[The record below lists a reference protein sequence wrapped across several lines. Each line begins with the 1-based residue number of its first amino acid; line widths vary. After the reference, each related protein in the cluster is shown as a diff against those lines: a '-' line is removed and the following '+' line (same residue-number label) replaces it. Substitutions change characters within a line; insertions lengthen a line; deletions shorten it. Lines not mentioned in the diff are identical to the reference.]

1 MRRSIA
7 IIITV
12 NLLLLGV
19 FSCPARAYW
28 VWTPETKKFI
38 NPKYAVKDTPKEQ
51 YDWAMGFYNSKDYKR
66 AATEFEK
73 LVKNYEYSEYASEA
87 QYYAGLS
94 YDNQG
99 KYYIA
104 FQNYQKAVDNFPHVS
119 NIDEIIAREY
129 NIGNIYASKSNPK
142 VLGAEI
148 MTSYDRAIEIYKK
161 VVDNAPFGKL
171 ADEAQFKMA
180 STMKDAG
187 RYDEA
192 TIAFQ
197 KILDDYPASRLYEQA
212 RYEMANSAY
221 KASLSPAYDAAPT
234 DKALKAFEEFAGTT
248 SDEKLT
254 KEAHTTIKRLKN
266 KAAEKSF
273 MTAEFYERQK
283 HYVSAIIYYQDVI
296 DRYPDSIS
304 AGIAIDRIRDL
315 KIGNYSHRPLEEFE
329 ARKKEKGWIPW
340 SGADKKVEKKPA
352 VKPETAKK
360 SWVPWFSTG
369 KKPDKKTAAGKA
381 APAAVAVPA
390 VVTAPSVAVTPA
402 ETAPSVTAAA
412 AEAPV
417 AAAPVAA
424 PAEVAPPSA
433 PATEKPEG
441 IVKTPAKKRWWAYG
455 LNIDKKPANKTEKP
469 VKNKTKKA
477 WTPLNFGKKTEGAK
491 KDE

>member
-1 MRRSIA
+1 MKRFIP
-7 IIITV
+7 IIIIV
-12 NLLLLGV
+12 NLLLLLV
-19 FSCPARAYW
+19 LPYTARAYW

-51 YDWAMGFYNSKDYKR
+51 YDWAMDFYNAKDYKR

-73 LVKNYEYSEYASEA
+73 LVKNYEYSEYAAEA

-94 YDNQG
+94 YDSQG

-104 FQNYQKAVDNFPHVS
+104 FQSYQKAIDNFPHVS
-119 NIDEIIAREY
+119 NIDEIISREF
-129 NIGNIYASKSNPK
+129 NIGNIYASKKNPK

-148 MTSYDRAIEIYKK
+148 MTSYDRAVEIYKK
-161 VVDNAPFGKL
+161 VVENAPFGKL

-180 STMKDAG
+180 ATMKDAG

-197 KILDDYPASRLYEQA
+197 KILDDYPSSKLYEQA

-248 SDEKLT
+248 ADEKLT

-273 MTAEFYERQK
+273 MTAEFYEKQK

-304 AGIAIDRIRDL
+304 AEIAVTRIRDL
-315 KIGNYSHRPLEEFE
+315 KSGNYSHKPAAEFE
-329 ARKKEKGWIPW
+329 AGKKGWTPW
-340 SGADKKVEKKPA
+340 FGKSEKKVKKIAPQ
-352 VKPETAKK
+352 
-360 SWVPWFSTG
+360 
-369 KKPDKKTAAGKA
+369 KT
-381 APAAVAVPA
+381 APAAIAAPA
-390 VVTAPSVAVTPA
+390 VVTAPAAAVAPVESAPVTAAPV
-402 ETAPSVTAAA
+402 ETAPAAVSPIA
-412 AEAPV
+412 APSEAATPPAVVAAPV
-417 AAAPVAA
+417 GTAPVVAA
-424 PAEVAPPSA
+424 PASVA
-433 PATEKPEG
+433 EKPAEV
-441 IVKTPAKKRWWAYG
+441 VKPPAKKRWWAYG
-455 LNIDKKPANKTEKP
+455 LNIDKKTESKTEKSD
-469 VKNKTKKA
+469 KNKTKKGWA
-477 WTPLNFGKKTEGAK
+477 PLNFDKKTEGTK

>member
-1 MRRSIA
+1 MRRYISIIIA
-7 IIITV
+7 I

-19 FSCPARAYW
+19 LSCTARAYW

-51 YDWAMGFYNSKDYKR
+51 YDWAMDFYNAKDYKR
-66 AATEFEK
+66 ASTEFEK

-94 YDNQG
+94 YENQS

-104 FQNYQKAVDNFPHVS
+104 FQNYQKAIDNFPHVS
-119 NIDEIIAREY
+119 NIDEIIAREF

-142 VLGAEI
+142 VLGTEI

-161 VVDNAPFGKL
+161 VVENAPFGKL

-180 STMKDAG
+180 ATLKESG

-197 KILDDYPASRLYEQA
+197 KILDDYPASKLYEQA

-273 MTAEFYERQK
+273 MTAEFYEKQK

-315 KIGNYSHRPLEEFE
+315 KSGNYSHKPAAEFE
-329 ARKKEKGWIPW
+329 AGKKGWTPW
-340 SGADKKVEKKPA
+340 FGESKKKVKKIAPQ
-352 VKPETAKK
+352 
-360 SWVPWFSTG
+360 
-369 KKPDKKTAAGKA
+369 KA
-381 APAAVAVPA
+381 APAAVPA
-390 VVTAPSVAVTPA
+390 PAAVTI
-402 ETAPSVTAAA
+402 
-412 AEAPV
+412 APV
-417 AAAPVAA
+417 AAEPSAAVPVAETPAAATPAAA
-424 PAEVAPPSA
+424 PAEVAA
-433 PATEKPEG
+433 PQAPVAEKPAEA
-441 IVKTPAKKRWWAYG
+441 VQAPAKKRWWAYG
-455 LNIDKKPANKTEKP
+455 LKIDKKTESKTDKP
-469 VKNKTKKA
+469 DKDKTKKG
-477 WTPLNFGKKTEGAK
+477 WTPLNFDKKTEGIK